1 MATFTATDERAM
13 FIQAVQLASY
23 RAGSLSASKIAELE
37 EIPSWSWEITP
48 GILGVFGVVKM
59 RHEMGQLEAEFF
71 DEFDD
76 IPSWSWEI
84 TAEENDAIDSFE

>member
-1 MATFTATDERAM
+1 MATFTATDERAT
-13 FIQAVQLASY
+13 FTRAVQLASY

-48 GILGVFGVVKM
+48 EVLGVFGVVKM

-71 DEFDD
+71 DEFDA

>member
-1 MATFTATDERAM
+1 
-13 FIQAVQLASY
+13 
-23 RAGSLSASKIAELE
+23 
-37 EIPSWSWEITP
+37 
-48 GILGVFGVVKM
+48 LGVFGVVKM

-84 TAEENDAIDSFE
+84 TAEENDALDSFE

>member
-1 MATFTATDERAM
+1 M

-71 DEFDD
+71 DEFED